1 MYTDSCYHPYA
12 AITSKREPPESENR
26 ERRQQEGPTPLGEPS
41 PGMVEGPPCAAPH
54 SGPRVYQRP
63 RRSSLLDMPWTDVD
77 GLFDVREDEECVV
90 TQEKQRLNGPLRA
103 KFDEMGR
110 GRLGVHLGFS
120 GGITVVA
127 VEDVKDLVSGG
138 LVVN

>member
-1 MYTDSCYHPYA
+1 
-12 AITSKREPPESENR
+12 
-26 ERRQQEGPTPLGEPS
+26 
-41 PGMVEGPPCAAPH
+41 
-54 SGPRVYQRP
+54 
-63 RRSSLLDMPWTDVD
+63 MPWTDVD

-103 KFDEMGR
+103 EFDEMGR